1 MFRSNCS
8 HLRVPQSI
16 MYCGQVLRLLLI
28 GWTGSAPADLISWKP
43 GMPPTYTHISPHSYT
58 PTLPTPRVPGRERS
72 VFPHPSHISQNSLL
86 PVDAGRIRCP
96 RSQQAKVGSP
106 RFQPRL
112 ILWLSHIQT
121 ALNAVTRTKAS
132 VPSEV

>member
-43 GMPPTYTHISPHSYT
+43 GMPPHTHISPHPYT

-72 VFPHPSHISQNSLL
+72 ASPHPSHISQNSLL

-121 ALNAVTRTKAS
+121 ALNTVTRTKAR